1 MEKSVREEGERAAF
15 EVGVQNVHP
24 EALKLIGRLKY
35 RTSYGQNVLQ
45 HSKEVAYLMGVMAS
59 ELDLDVNLARRIGFL
74 HDVGKS
80 VSHEVEG
87 THAKIGADLLKK
99 YNESAQVIHALEA
112 HHQEIEATSIYAVLV
127 QAADA
132 ISAAR
137 PGARRETLEIYIKR
151 LEKLEKIAESFKGVE
166 KTYAIQAGRE
176 IRVIVK
182 PDKISDLEAV
192 SLSRDLKKKIEE
204 GLEFPGQIKIVVVR
218 ETRAVE
224 YAK

>member
-1 MEKSVREEGERAAF
+1 MEKSIREEGERVAF
-15 EVGVQNVHP
+15 EVGVPNLHP
-24 EALKLIGRLKY
+24 EVLKLLGRLKY

-45 HSKEVAYLMGVMAS
+45 HSKEVAHLMGVMAS
-59 ELDLDVNLARRIGFL
+59 ELELDVNLARRIGFL
-74 HDVGKS
+74 HDVGKA

-99 YNESAQVIHALEA
+99 YNEIPEVIHALEA
-112 HHQEIEATSIYAVLV
+112 HHQEIEANSVYAVLV

-192 SLSRDLKKKIEE
+192 SMSRDLKKKIEE